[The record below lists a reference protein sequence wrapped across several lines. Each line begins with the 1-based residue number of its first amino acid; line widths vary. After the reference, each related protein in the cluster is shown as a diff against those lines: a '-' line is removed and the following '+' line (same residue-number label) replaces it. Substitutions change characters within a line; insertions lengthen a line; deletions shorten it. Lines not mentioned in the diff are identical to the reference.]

1 MRELNGKQLL
11 IIIMV
16 QIVAII
22 ALLVIW
28 LLFR

>member
-28 LLFR
+28 LLSR